1 MRSEPISTAKRVAAL
16 AATLLWSSC
25 AGAVSEHDQVS
36 REEWERAL
44 KVADVPAEILYAIGL
59 QESGTTLGGQRGF
72 APWPWVLNVNYR
84 GRYFRTRDEA
94 RDALALEVKRGNQN
108 VAVGMLQIYLRY
120 NGHRVSDPLTLLDPS
135 VNLQVAAEVLAD
147 CGQVYPDTFGKLA
160 CYYSGDMDAAGRWYA
175 RQVFSRAG
183 LQLPSSTVRLAAT
196 ATPKRPPQRKKVPTY
211 FVAALAPTRNAEDVA
226 FLRVFGRAANRE
238 VRVISVEGVAQ

>member
-135 VNLQVAAEVLAD
+135 VNLQVV
-147 CGQVYPDTFGKLA
+147 
-160 CYYSGDMDAAGRWYA
+160 
-175 RQVFSRAG
+175 
-183 LQLPSSTVRLAAT
+183 AAT
-196 ATPKRPPQRKKVPTY
+196 AMPKRPPQRKKVPTY